1 MKALE
6 LDEVSHRFGSRTAL
20 DSVSL
25 AVEEGSFTVLLGRN
39 GAGKTT
45 LFSLATGLYR
55 ARAGRVR
62 VLGRSMDAN
71 PTACLADI
79 GVVFQQPTL
88 DLELTA
94 GENLRYHAALHGL
107 PRSVARSRAD
117 EELDR
122 MGVGE
127 RRDDAA
133 RTLSGGQR
141 RRVEIARA
149 LMHRPRLLLLDE
161 PTTGLDAPARALLAG
176 HVRGLCRERGIS
188 ALWATHFLEE
198 VEDGD
203 RVVVLDRG
211 RVRWS
216 GAAAQIAE
224 EVGAADLKAAFAM
237 LTESA

>member
-1 MKALE
+1 MNALE
-6 LDEVSHRFGSRTAL
+6 VSDVSHRFGARSAL
-20 DSVSL
+20 EGVSL
-25 AVEEGSFTVLLGRN
+25 AVEAGSFTVLLGRN

-55 ARAGRVR
+55 ARGGTIRVF
-62 VLGRSMDAN
+62 GRSLDAA

-107 PRSVARSRAD
+107 SGSVARSRAA

-122 MGVGE
+122 MGVGD

-161 PTTGLDAPARALLAG
+161 PTAGLDAPARASLAA

-203 RVVVLDRG
+203 HVVVLDRG

-216 GAAAQIAE
+216 GAAAKVAE
-224 EVGAADLKAAFAM
+224 EIGAADLKAAFAM
-237 LTESA
+237 LWEGA

>member
-1 MKALE
+1 MNALE
-6 LDEVSHRFGSRTAL
+6 VDKVSHRFGTRRAL
-20 DSVSL
+20 DDVSL
-25 AVEEGSFTVLLGRN
+25 AVGEGSFTVLLGRN

-55 ARAGRVR
+55 ARHGAIRVF
-62 VLGRSMDAN
+62 GRSMEDAA
-71 PTACLADI
+71 TACLADI
-79 GVVFQQPTL
+79 GIVFQQATL

-107 PRSVARSRAD
+107 PGSVARERAD

-122 MGVGE
+122 MGVGD
-127 RRDDAA
+127 RRGDTA

-161 PTTGLDAPARALLAG
+161 PTTGLDAPARAALAG

-188 ALWATHFLEE
+188 VLWATHFIEE

-203 RVVVLDRG
+203 QVVVLDRG
-211 RVRWS
+211 RVCWS
-216 GAAAQIAE
+216 GAAGQIAR
-224 EVGAADLKAAFAM
+224 EVGAADLKAAFTM
-237 LTESA
+237 LTEPA